1 MLALLGV
8 FFALVAHF
16 FDFLGILS
24 YLAFFC
30 RFLSILDRFL
40 GGFGRILGSKIE
52 AKSIKN
58 GVKIEG

>member
-16 FDFLGILS
+16 FDFCILS

-40 GGFGRILGSKIE
+40 GGFGRVLGSKIE